1 VPTHSDRSYAV
12 QKIFALQQEKQYK
25 IETVFT
31 AVAIYDRYL
40 SKIGHF
46 TFPRNKVCLLA
57 TTSILV
63 AAKLEQPI
71 SPSFNRMISLLTAEE
86 QKTVTK

>member
-1 VPTHSDRSYAV
+1 MPTISDRSYAV

-31 AVAIYDRYL
+31 AVGIYDRYL
-40 SKIGHF
+40 NCIGHF
-46 TFPRNKVCLLA
+46 NFPRNKVCLLA
-57 TTSILV
+57 TVSILM

-86 QKTVTK
+86 

>member
-1 VPTHSDRSYAV
+1 MPTISDRSYAV

-31 AVAIYDRYL
+31 AVGIYDRYL
-40 SKIGHF
+40 SCIGHF

-57 TTSILV
+57 TVSILM

-86 QKTVTK
+86 